1 MMSKPSIL
9 MIEDDLPTLELYRG
23 ILEMDYEVLS
33 RCDETGILELLAR
46 ETPHAIILEPA
57 MERGTGWNILATL
70 HTVIREQPIPIIVCT
85 TLDDRKRGLEMGAAE
100 FLTKPVLPN
109 LLLQTLH
116 QLPNGNS

>member
-85 TLDDRKRGLEMGAAE
+85 TSDDRKRGLEMGAAE